1 MASMEATAAGSNP
14 NRIDPASWFV
24 RWLLGLYLLAL
35 FLLLFLAFTCV
46 WYSCDE
52 AISGTPD
59 VRECSLYVLDFRVA
73 VRPTVALALLMALAG
88 GLGSFVHAAT
98 SFATYVGNARLDSKW
113 GWWFV
118 VRTPIAMVLALLFY
132 FFLRAGF
139 LGTSTDLNPY
149 GFIATGAL
157 VGMFSKQ
164 AADKLR
170 EVFDTLFRSRGDE
183 QRGGKLSNPVPA
195 IAETTPRDLKV
206 GEAKPELKIRGT
218 GFTIASTLEVE
229 GQPRKGRLNFGDGQ
243 NVTATLESGD
253 VAVARSLK
261 IVIVN
266 PEPGGGRSDPFT
278 VNVVP

>member
-1 MASMEATAAGSNP
+1 MVSTDASAPQAPG

-24 RWLLGLYLLAL
+24 RWMLGLYLLAL
-35 FLLLFLAFTCV
+35 FLLLFLAFTCI
-46 WYSCDE
+46 WYTCDE
-52 AISGTPD
+52 AISGAVD
-59 VRECSLYVLDFRVA
+59 VRECSLYLIDLRVA
-73 VRPTVALALLMALAG
+73 LRPTVALALLMALAG

-118 VRTPIAMVLALLFY
+118 VRTPIAMVMSLLFY

-139 LGTSTDLNPY
+139 LGTSSDLNPY

-170 EVFDTLFRSRGDE
+170 EMFDTLFRSRGDE
-183 QRGGKLSNPVPA
+183 QRGGKLTHPVPN
-195 IAETTPRDLKV
+195 ITETTPRELKV
-206 GEAKPELKIRGT
+206 GDAKPELKLVGS
-218 GFTIASTLEVE
+218 GFTQASALEVD
-229 GQPRKGRLNFGDGQ
+229 GQPRKGKLKFDGGH
-243 NVTATLESGD
+243 NVTISLDPAD

-266 PEPGGGRSDPFT
+266 PEPGGGRSDPYT

>member
-1 MASMEATAAGSNP
+1 MASTDATAAETHP

-24 RWLLGLYLLAL
+24 RWMLGLYLLAL

-183 QRGGKLSNPVPA
+183 QRAGKLSNPVPS
-195 IAETTPRDLKV
+195 IAETTPKELKV
-206 GEAKPELKIRGT
+206 GEAKPELKIRGA
-218 GFTIASTLEVE
+218 GFTTASSLEVE
-229 GQPRKGRLNFGDGQ
+229 GQARKGALKFGDAHH
-243 NVTATLESGD
+243 VTATFEPAD
-253 VAVARSLK
+253 VAAARSLK
-261 IVIVN
+261 IVIAN